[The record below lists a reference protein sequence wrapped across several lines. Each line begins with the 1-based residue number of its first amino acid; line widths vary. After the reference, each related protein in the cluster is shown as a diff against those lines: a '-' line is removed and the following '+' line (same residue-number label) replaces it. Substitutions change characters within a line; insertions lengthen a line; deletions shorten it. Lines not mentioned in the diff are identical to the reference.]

1 MQSRRIWKTLLTLCV
16 AAVLLAAAAV
26 CAAAVPAR
34 PGTAAS
40 GESAACRSHTGE
52 LVTLDKIP
60 VRRSGKRAPSLDPVA
75 RDIPLLTIVVGFS
88 NMPYDNG
95 YDWHETVFSGE
106 KSLAAYYSDM
116 SFGKFTFTPAA
127 ETSAYGVG
135 GNTNTKDAENDG
147 VVHVKLSTAHQKW
160 LMNSSTDYSSWANAL
175 VKAIA
180 AADAYVDFASFDAN
194 EDRIITTNELAVAF
208 VIAGYDASGGKSGQN
223 YLWAHAWTIG
233 EIISEHHVNLTVP
246 KPDNT
251 EVNAYIAI
259 PEYLESNQQE
269 PISVLA
275 HELGHYLGLPDL
287 YDTSYSTSAAWH
299 LYEVRDCSVMADGCW
314 GIDPEGGYIPYSMDV
329 WSRYALGWIEP
340 QTADQN
346 GDYTVAAQSYTE
358 DEAYSA
364 LFLPTQREGEYYL
377 LENRRFT
384 KWDAGM
390 TEDYD
395 CAGVIVWHID
405 DAVFEQYN
413 ATNQVNDTFHRPAV
427 MPLYPEWDDAED
439 VFTFIGNSSDVYT
452 EYPCFDQSA
461 MEAMFGENVPLDLP
475 LYGEGNNADNRA
487 SRTLSGLKLRF
498 LDNSAAT
505 MTVQLSTADHVHFI
519 HAVEAVDPTCT
530 EPGMQAHFACDYCGA
545 VFEDAA
551 GATPADPE
559 TLTIPAR
566 EHSFTDYVYNN
577 NATCTADGTE
587 TAECDHGCGARDTR
601 TAAGTMLSHSF
612 TTYTYNNNATCTAD
626 GTETAECD
634 YGCGAHDT
642 RAAAGTMLSHSFT
655 TYTDNNDATCTADGT
670 ETASCDRGCGVTDT
684 RTAEGTKLPH
694 SFTNYVYHDDAT
706 CTADGTETASCDR
719 GCGVTDTRTAEGTK
733 LAHSFT
739 NYVYNNDATCTAD
752 GTETASCDRGCGTR
766 DTRTAEGT
774 KLPHSYGE
782 PVWLWADDHS
792 GAVAV
797 FTCACGDTKNVTDA
811 SPVKTEVSA
820 ATATADQVVTYT
832 ASVTFGGKTY
842 TKTMEQITVPG
853 TATGAPPQSDN
864 LCPWDDTDHGS
875 SFGGRL
881 TRFFH
886 GILYFFAHLF
896 GRK

>member
-16 AAVLLAAAAV
+16 AAILLAAAAV

-34 PGTAAS
+34 PGTAAP

-52 LVTLDKIP
+52 LVTLDRIP
-60 VRRSGKRAPSLDPVA
+60 VRKTGPNRAPSLDPVA

-233 EIISEHHVNLTVP
+233 DIISEHHVNLTVP

-364 LFLPTQREGEYYL
+364 LYLPTQREGEYYL

-390 TEDYD
+390 TEYYD

-439 VFTFIGNSSDVYT
+439 VFTFIGNSSDVST

-461 MEAMFGENVPLDLP
+461 MEAMFGETVPLDLP

-545 VFEDAA
+545 VFENAA

-612 TTYTYNNNATCTAD
+612 TTYTYNN
-626 GTETAECD
+626 
-634 YGCGAHDT
+634 
-642 RAAAGTMLSHSFT
+642 
-655 TYTDNNDATCTADGT
+655 DATCTADGT

-694 SFTNYVYHDDAT
+694 T
-706 CTADGTETASCDR
+706 
-719 GCGVTDTRTAEGTK
+719 
-733 LAHSFT
+733 
-739 NYVYNNDATCTAD
+739 
-752 GTETASCDRGCGTR
+752 
-766 DTRTAEGT
+766 
-774 KLPHSYGE
+774 YGE

-842 TKTMEQITVPG
+842 TKTTEQITVPG

>member
-16 AAVLLAAAAV
+16 AAILLAAAAV

-52 LVTLDKIP
+52 LVTLDRIP
-60 VRRSGKRAPSLDPVA
+60 VRKTGPNRAPSLDPVA

-135 GNTNTKDAENDG
+135 SNTNTKDAENDG

-390 TEDYD
+390 AADY
-395 CAGVIVWHID
+395 GSGGIIVWHID
-405 DAVFEQYN
+405 DAVFEQYRES
-413 ATNQVNDTFHRPAV
+413 NQVNNSFHRPAV
-427 MPLYPEWDDAED
+427 MPLYPEKKTSSGSY
-439 VFTFIGNSSDVYT
+439 TFIGSNGKVYT
-452 EYPCFDQSA
+452 EKACFTRSA
-461 MEAMFGENVPLDLP
+461 LNTILGQNASLDLP
-475 LYGEGNNADNRA
+475 LYGAGEDADNRA
-487 SRTLSGLKLRF
+487 ARTLSGLKLTF
-498 LDNSAAT
+498 LDDSAPM
-505 MTVQLSTADHVHFI
+505 MTVRLLTDDHSHVLQEVPL
-519 HAVEAVDPTCT
+519 VEAACT
-530 EPGMQAHFACDYCGA
+530 QPGMAAHWICESCGA
-545 VFEDAA
+545 LFQDAQGNNPVSA
-551 GATPADPE
+551 QSLAISAFG
-559 TLTIPAR
+559 
-566 EHSFTDYVYNN
+566 HSFTNYVSDE
-577 NATCTADGTE
+577 NASCLADGTK
-587 TAECDHGCGARDTR
+587 TAACDHGCGATDTI
-601 TAAGTMLSHSF
+601 ADEGSALGHSF
-612 TTYTYNNNATCTAD
+612 TQYESNNDATCLED
-626 GTETAECD
+626 GTKTAKCD
-634 YGCGAHDT
+634 RCEVTKTITDEGSAFG
-642 RAAAGTMLSHSFT
+642 HSFT
-655 TYTDNNDATCTADGT
+655 NYVYNNDATCTADGT

-694 SFTNYVYHDDAT
+694 T
-706 CTADGTETASCDR
+706 
-719 GCGVTDTRTAEGTK
+719 
-733 LAHSFT
+733 
-739 NYVYNNDATCTAD
+739 
-752 GTETASCDRGCGTR
+752 
-766 DTRTAEGT
+766 
-774 KLPHSYGE
+774 YGE

-842 TKTMEQITVPG
+842 TKTTEQITVPG